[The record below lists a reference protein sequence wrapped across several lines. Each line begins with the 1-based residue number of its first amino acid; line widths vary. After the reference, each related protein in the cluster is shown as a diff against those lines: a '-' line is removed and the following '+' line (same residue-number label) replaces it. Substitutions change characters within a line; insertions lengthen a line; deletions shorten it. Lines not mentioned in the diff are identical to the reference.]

1 MSSSPTCASPN
12 NDTITTASSIAT
24 DAVIVASVLTDSQ
37 TTTVPG
43 TELPPI
49 PLPLPPFTDLSCS
62 SSPSEASELYHPNGD
77 ADGHHESE
85 DDNDDEEDD
94 DMPGLFGTH
103 NGDGDYTA
111 SQFSV
116 QQCKMHFVGER
127 INQQKNRVNVE
138 ICLLIEASTA
148 VTNERAVTSEV
159 QNQMMLDMY
168 RNLVRMFSQ
177 DDFVSPSIQDNMY
190 IKLFNG
196 KSKHGDTGDKLWR
209 KFEDWRENVRTEYMP
224 KLPKEIAD
232 YPSGHSLRDVDK
244 DCCGVLQG

>member
-1 MSSSPTCASPN
+1 MSPSPTCASPN
-12 NDTITTASSIAT
+12 NDTITTASFIAAA
-24 DAVIVASVLTDSQ
+24 AVTVASVLTDSNSPWHR
-37 TTTVPG
+37 TSPYS
-43 TELPPI
+43 PPS
-49 PLPLPPFTDLSCS
+49 PPFTDLSRS

-116 QQCKMHFVGER
+116 QQCNMHFVGER
-127 INQQKNRVNVE
+127 IDQQKNRVNVE

-244 DCCGVLQG
+244 N